1 MRRVSREMSIFDETA
16 SHFGDREG
24 VLDEEMRSRD
34 VMEVEMER
42 RSPMFWAWHL
52 ASPRSSA
59 ALTSTSPCTHE
70 QHTVLSSSTRS
81 DGLHD
86 RPRKISI
93 RGQDM
98 NEEALTFYS
107 LEASP

>member
-1 MRRVSREMSIFDETA
+1 MSIFDETA
-16 SHFGDREG
+16 SHFGDRKG
-24 VLDEEMRSRD
+24 VFHEEMRSCD

-59 ALTSTSPCTHE
+59 ALASTSPCTHE
-70 QHTVLSSSTRS
+70 QHTILSSSARS
-81 DGLHD
+81 NGLHD

-93 RGQDM
+93 CARNI
-98 NEEALTFYS
+98 NEEALTFHS